1 MGIVKIGLFLCYVL
15 LGGISSCHSTMDKV
29 KLDEVKWELETLNG
43 KEVKLSGSDN
53 VIFIEFDSSEKR
65 VSGRATCNRFFGNYE
80 IDGEK
85 IDFSPMGATRMSCP
99 DLNKETEFFKM
110 LDTVDTYSIKDKLLS
125 CFSKAKLVATFK
137 MIKQEVA
144 E

>member
-65 VSGRATCNRFFGNYE
+65 VNGRAACNRFFGDYE
-80 IDGEK
+80 VDGEK
-85 IDFSPMGATRMSCP
+85 LNFSPMGATRMSCP
-99 DLNKETEFFKM
+99 DLSKETEFFKM
-110 LDTVDTYSIKDKLLS
+110 LDAVDTYSIKDELLS
-125 CFSKAKLVATFK
+125 CFFKEELIATFK
-137 MIKQEVA
+137 MMKPEVV